1 MIQVDHQS
9 IKLNWVTPEQI
20 QIPKT
25 LVLGSFNP
33 YNPTGNNIVDYY
45 YGRESN
51 HFWRRIALISGFGE
65 FYFFDKKEGFRRK
78 STIMANRF
86 CCQDVISS
94 INFTS
99 EDSIRLGSF
108 INDNVF
114 TGFLDQAIWGSNI
127 NKKSISLV
135 RQYNDTILNT
145 LRNTESINTVIHTMG
160 NNRITNFLH
169 CKPKEKGSGTKGFHG
184 YLTAIYQVCKER
196 NIEFV
201 FNSLSPSNY
210 AISNGATDINS
221 LDEWLIKYLN
231 L

>member
-33 YNPTGNNIVDYY
+33 YNPNGNNTVDYY

-51 HFWRRIALISGFGE
+51 HFWRRIALISGFDE
-65 FYFFDKKEGFRRK
+65 LYFFDKKEGLNRK
-78 STIMANRF
+78 TTIMTNRF

-99 EDSIRLGSF
+99 ADSLRLGNF
-108 INDNVF
+108 INDSVF

-127 NKKSISLV
+127 TKKSISLV
-135 RQYNDTILNT
+135 RQYNDTILDT
-145 LRNTESINTVIHTMG
+145 LRNTKSINTVIHTMG
-160 NNRITNFLH
+160 NNRITNFLD
-169 CKPKEKGSGTKGFHG
+169 CKPKEKGIGTKGFHG
-184 YLTAIYQVCKER
+184 YLATIYQVCKER

-210 AISNGATDINS
+210 AISNGATNINA
-221 LDEWLIKYLN
+221 LDEWLIKHLN